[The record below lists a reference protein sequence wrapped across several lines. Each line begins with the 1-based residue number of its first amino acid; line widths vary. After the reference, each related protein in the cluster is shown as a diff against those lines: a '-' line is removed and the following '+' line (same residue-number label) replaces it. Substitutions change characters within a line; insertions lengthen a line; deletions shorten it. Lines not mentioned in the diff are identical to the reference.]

1 LFIVGLTGGIG
12 SGKSTVGKVFNWLGI
27 PIYDSDVHA
36 KRLMQENVRVI
47 EEIKNLLGDESYHS
61 DGTLHSSWISTQ
73 VFNNQNLLKQL
84 NQIVHPRVYEDFD
97 QWKTLQNSI
106 YIIKESALLH
116 MTLAKQPVDK
126 VIVVTAPQKLRIQ
139 RVIERDQINPQKVLS
154 RIKNQIS
161 EKEIIK
167 IADFRIKNDGKSAL
181 LPQILKVHHKL
192 CNFANSNL

>member
-1 LFIVGLTGGIG
+1 MFVVGLTGGIG

-36 KRLMQENVRVI
+36 KRLMRENGQIV
-47 EEIKNLLGDESYHS
+47 EEIKNLLGNDSYLS
-61 DGTLHSSWISTQ
+61 NGSLNSSWIGTQ
-73 VFNNQNLLKQL
+73 VFNNKILLTQL

-116 MTLAKQPVDK
+116 MTLTKQPVDK
-126 VIVVTAPQKLRIQ
+126 IIVVTAPQKIRIQ
-139 RVIERDQINPQKVLS
+139 RVIQRDSADEAKVLS

-161 EKEIIK
+161 EKELLK
-167 IADFRIKNDGKSAL
+167 IADFRIKNDGNSAL
-181 LPQILKVHHKL
+181 LPQVLKVHYKI